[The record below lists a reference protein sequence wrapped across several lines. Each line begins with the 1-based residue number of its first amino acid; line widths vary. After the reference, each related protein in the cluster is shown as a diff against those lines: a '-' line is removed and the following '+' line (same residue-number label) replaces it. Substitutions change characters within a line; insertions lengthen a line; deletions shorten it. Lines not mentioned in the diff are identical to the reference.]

1 MIRYFRHTEIDK
13 TKWDKC
19 ISASPAGIA
28 YASSWYLDLV
38 SPGWEALIEDDYVSV
53 FPLTSRKKYGFNY
66 LFQPFFTQQSGL
78 FTQNELVHEEN
89 VKQFLENIP
98 SKFKLIEINLNSS
111 NKIDSFSDFKISKRR
126 THHLSLN
133 NSVEEMRKNYSDNLK
148 RNLKKAKLAIQKIES
163 GNELRAITEIFR
175 LERGADIAQLGDK
188 EYDLLEKIV
197 QQAYFRKEI
206 EILYTRNQAG
216 EVTAGAV
223 FLYSYSSYIFLFS
236 ATSKEARESGSM
248 SLIIDHFIEKHQSQ
262 DKVLDFEGSMN
273 DDLSRYY
280 RSYGSQEIVYLQII
294 RNTLPIP
301 FRWFK

>member
-1 MIRYFRHTEIDK
+1 
-13 TKWDKC
+13 
-19 ISASPAGIA
+19 
-28 YASSWYLDLV
+28 
-38 SPGWEALIEDDYVSV
+38 
-53 FPLTSRKKYGFNY
+53 
-66 LFQPFFTQQSGL
+66 
-78 FTQNELVHEEN
+78 
-89 VKQFLENIP
+89 
-98 SKFKLIEINLNSS
+98 
-111 NKIDSFSDFKISKRR
+111 
-126 THHLSLN
+126 
-133 NSVEEMRKNYSDNLK
+133 
-148 RNLKKAKLAIQKIES
+148 
-163 GNELRAITEIFR
+163 
-175 LERGADIAQLGDK
+175 LGDK

-197 QQAYFRKEI
+197 EQAYNRKEI

-280 RSYGSQEIVYLQII
+280 RSYGSQEIVYLQIT

>member
-1 MIRYFRHTEIDK
+1 MIRHLRNTEIDK

-19 ISASPAGIA
+19 INASPAGIA

-38 SPGWEALIEDDYVSV
+38 SPGWEALIENDYTAV

-66 LFQPFFTQQSGL
+66 LFQPFFTQQGGL
-78 FTQNELVHEEN
+78 FTQDEIVHAEKT
-89 VKQFLENIP
+89 KQFLEFIP
-98 SKFKLIEINLNSS
+98 SKFKLIEINLNTS
-111 NKIDSFSDFKISKRR
+111 NQINSIGDFKISKRR

-133 NSVEEMRKNYSDNLK
+133 NSVEELRKNYSENLK
-148 RNLKKAKLAIQKIES
+148 RNLKKAKHSIQIIES
-163 GNELRAITEIFR
+163 GNELRALTEIFR

-197 QQAYFRKEI
+197 EQAYNRKEI

-280 RSYGSQEIVYLQII
+280 RSYGSQEIVYLQIT

>member
-1 MIRYFRHTEIDK
+1 MIRYYRHTEIDK
-13 TKWDKC
+13 NKWDKC

-38 SPGWEALIEDDYVSV
+38 SPGWEALIEDDYVSL

-78 FTQNELVHEEN
+78 FTQNEIVHSEHA
-89 VKQFLENIP
+89 KQFLESIP
-98 SKFKLIEINLNSS
+98 AKFKLIEINLNSS
-111 NKIDSFSDFKISKRR
+111 NKIESFSDFKISKRR

-133 NSVEEMRKNYSDNLK
+133 NSIEELRNNYSDNLK

-188 EYDLLEKIV
+188 EYDLLERIV
-197 QQAYFRKEI
+197 GQAYIRKEI

-223 FLYSYSSYIFLFS
+223 FLYSHTSYIFLFS

>member
-1 MIRYFRHTEIDK
+1 MIRHLRNTEIDK

-19 ISASPAGIA
+19 INASPAGIA

-38 SPGWEALIEDDYVSV
+38 SPGWEALIENDYTAV

-66 LFQPFFTQQSGL
+66 LFQPFFTQQGGL
-78 FTQNELVHEEN
+78 FTQDEIVHAEKT
-89 VKQFLENIP
+89 KQFLEFIP
-98 SKFKLIEINLNSS
+98 SKFKLIEINLNTS
-111 NKIDSFSDFKISKRR
+111 NQINSIGDFKISKRR

-133 NSVEEMRKNYSDNLK
+133 NSVEELRKTYSENLK
-148 RNLKKAKLAIQKIES
+148 RNLKKAKHSIQIIES
-163 GNELRAITEIFR
+163 GNELRALTEIFR

-197 QQAYFRKEI
+197 EQAYNRKEI

-280 RSYGSQEIVYLQII
+280 RSYGSQEIVYLQIT